1 MPLVI
6 SLVSCAYALVYGTAE
21 MFGLPLRSFDSK
33 WQVPPSWV
41 KGSVIKR
48 NLLWGTIL
56 GPGLITRNPYAGIW
70 LLPLLIVLA
79 RNPLL
84 MVLVG
89 IGIGAAHGIARA
101 LGVLRNRKRLE
112 SSCDAMFLLG
122 AQLQWRCRDGIL
134 LLVTA
139 GALSAYIIWMLVF

>member
-1 MPLVI
+1 
-6 SLVSCAYALVYGTAE
+6 

-33 WQVPPSWV
+33 WQVPSSWV

-48 NLLWGTIL
+48 SLLWGTIL

-79 RNPLL
+79 RNPLV

-101 LGVLRNRKRLE
+101 LGVLRNRKHLE

-122 AQLQWRCRDGIL
+122 AQL
-134 LLVTA
+134 
-139 GALSAYIIWMLVF
+139 